1 LLLKLFEE
9 ENQPNKYKI
18 NDFSD
23 VVNEVEVFVMVN
35 IKDMTNVRVNQTEFR
50 LIYQKALNQKL
61 KVQQAQKKKQSKK
74 VKNKIFEE

>member
-1 LLLKLFEE
+1 M
-9 ENQPNKYKI
+9 
-18 NDFSD
+18 
-23 VVNEVEVFVMVN
+23 VNEVEVFVMVN